1 MGGFRRTLTLEQVRT
16 LVEDTAAAL
25 RIPVQVVGATAGGHD
40 SDYVEVFHRRCTHEP
55 CRLVV
60 GIDCSGSGDSDVQ
73 RAVEARLREHPE
85 LHR

>member
-1 MGGFRRTLTLEQVRT
+1 MLTLEQIRT

-25 RIPVQVVGATAGGHD
+25 QIQMQVVGATAGGHD
-40 SDYVEVFHRRCTHEP
+40 SDYVEVFLSIADCAREP

-60 GIDCSGSGDSDVQ
+60 GIDRGGSLVDVQ
-73 RAVEARLREHPE
+73 RAVELRLREHPE

>member
-1 MGGFRRTLTLEQVRT
+1 MLTLEQVRT

-25 RIPVQVVGATAGGHD
+25 RIPIQVVGATAGGHD
-40 SDYVEVFHRRCTHEP
+40 SDYVEVFLSIAECTHEP

-60 GIDCSGSGDSDVQ
+60 GLDRSGSDSDVR
-73 RAVEARLREHPE
+73 RAVEARLREHPD

>member
-1 MGGFRRTLTLEQVRT
+1 MLTLEQIRM

-25 RIPVQVVGATAGGHD
+25 RIPMQVVGATAGGHD
-40 SDYVEVFHRRCTHEP
+40 SDYVEVLVSIADCTREP

-60 GIDCSGSGDSDVQ
+60 GIDRGGSDSDVR
-73 RAVEARLREHPE
+73 RAVEARLREHPH